1 MNTSQPMDHPDN
13 SYLIENMARE
23 FWEMA
28 DDAGESGRPPRD
40 IKTAITLALPLEVYP
55 VPALRVS
62 HILAWTRRVQMPHR
76 IRGRDRRLHGCL
88 LADRGKGTIFVDAS
102 DADDEQRF
110 TLAHELAHFLLDYQF
125 PRQRAV
131 NILGPSIRPVLDG
144 ERAPTLA
151 ERVHAVMSSVHLG
164 TLSHVMER
172 PESGLPPNMVLDI
185 EDRADRLALEL
196 LAPVESVCALLQ
208 QPTAPRGFDARLAYV
223 TQLLTRRYGLPPAIA
238 AVYARYVLARL
249 GEPTF
254 RDWLFGS

>member
-1 MNTSQPMDHPDN
+1 MNTSQPMDHPNN
-13 SYLIENMARE
+13 SSLIENMAQE
-23 FWEMA
+23 FWETA
-28 DDAGESGRPPRD
+28 DDAGETSRLPRD

-62 HILAWTRRVQMPHR
+62 QILTWTRRVQMPHR

-131 NILGPSIRPVLDG
+131 KALGPSILPVLDG

-151 ERVHAVMSSVHLG
+151 ERVHAVMSGVHLG
-164 TLSHVMER
+164 ALSHIMER
-172 PESGLPPNMVLDI
+172 PESGLPGNIVLDM

-196 LAPVESVCALLQ
+196 LAPAESVCVLVQ
-208 QPTAPRGFDARLAYV
+208 QPTAPRGFDARLTYV
-223 TQLLTRRYGLPPAIA
+223 TQLLTRQYGLPIAIA
-238 AVYARYVLARL
+238 ATYARYVLVRL

-254 RDWLFGS
+254 RDWLFG